1 MNLEDVVLSE
11 ASQSQK
17 DKRCTRPLT
26 GGAQTSE
33 AMRLKAE
40 QGWGGA
46 PLARG
51 RGAPLLILG
60 CTEITVHKMER
71 AGRIVLV
78 TIAGQRECT

>member
-17 DKRCTRPLT
+17 DKRCMRPLT